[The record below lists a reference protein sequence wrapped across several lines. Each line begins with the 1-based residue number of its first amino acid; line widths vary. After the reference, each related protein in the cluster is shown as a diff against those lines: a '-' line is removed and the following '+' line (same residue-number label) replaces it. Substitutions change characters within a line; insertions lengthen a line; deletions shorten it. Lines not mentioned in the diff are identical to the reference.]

1 MKHWTEVLREQV
13 KLAAND
19 NEPARSFVARLSGV
33 LEAQGHKA
41 LADELFALLEDQN
54 AAELKRAPK
63 AVQREFTERFGATVL
78 TVPDEV

>member
-19 NEPARSFVARLSGV
+19 NERAGSFVARLSGV